1 MFDNN
6 FHYISIIVIR
16 GEPVVS
22 FTKLDLPKL
31 FRNMITFNDCRM
43 AVSLY
48 VLINDQNIAILRRKS
63 LTTDII
69 DRLYTPEPSLN
80 SIFARVTLHHYTGPQ
95 SGIVLRGSLNYHEY
109 T

>member
-48 VLINDQNIAILRRKS
+48 VLINDQNIAILRIKS
-63 LTTDII
+63 LNTDIVA
-69 DRLYTPEPSLN
+69 RLYMPAVNSRDPEKKST
-80 SIFARVTLHHYTGPQ
+80 SSYHQRTMSTLEQ
-95 SGIVLRGSLNYHEY
+95 FV
-109 T
+109 

>member
-48 VLINDQNIAILRRKS
+48 VLINDQNIAILRIKS
-63 LTTDII
+63 LNTDIVA
-69 DRLYTPEPSLN
+69 RLYPATL
-80 SIFARVTLHHYTGPQ
+80 ILKVRVG
-95 SGIVLRGSLNYHEY
+95 
-109 T
+109 

>member
-69 DRLYTPEPSLN
+69 DRLYKNKTQYYFQTN
-80 SIFARVTLHHYTGPQ
+80 HFRFDSISNLDWAMQVI
-95 SGIVLRGSLNYHEY
+95 SHEI
-109 T
+109 

>member
-6 FHYISIIVIR
+6 FSYIYVIVMR

-31 FRNMITFNDCRM
+31 LRNMITFNDCRM

-48 VLINDQNIAILRRKS
+48 VLINDQNIAILRIKS
-63 LTTDII
+63 LNTDIVA
-69 DRLYTPEPSLN
+69 RL
-80 SIFARVTLHHYTGPQ
+80 
-95 SGIVLRGSLNYHEY
+95 
-109 T
+109 

>member
-6 FHYISIIVIR
+6 FHYISIIVIK

-48 VLINDQNIAILRRKS
+48 VLLKDHNNAKSRIKS
-63 LTTDII
+63 LTRYKIA
-69 DRLYTPEPSLN
+69 RL
-80 SIFARVTLHHYTGPQ
+80 
-95 SGIVLRGSLNYHEY
+95 
-109 T
+109 